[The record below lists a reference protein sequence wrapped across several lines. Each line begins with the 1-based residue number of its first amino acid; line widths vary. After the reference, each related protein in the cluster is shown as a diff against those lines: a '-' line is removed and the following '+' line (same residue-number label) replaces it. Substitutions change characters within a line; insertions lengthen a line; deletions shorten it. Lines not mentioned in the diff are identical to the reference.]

1 MDEAADALE
10 NAAATALFRILQE
23 ALTNVAKH
31 AAARRV
37 HVRLLRKNGDVCL
50 EVRDDGRGLRPGDI
64 ADPSRLGLLGMKE
77 RADAFGGSIQV
88 SALPNVG
95 TTVSVRLPVAN
106 FGAMRIA

>member
-37 HVRLLRKNGDVCL
+37 HVLLLRKNGEVCL

-64 ADPSRLGLLGMKE
+64 ADPSCLGLLGMKE

-88 SALPNVG
+88 TALPDVG
-95 TTVSVRLPVAN
+95 TTVSVRLPVTN
-106 FGAMRIA
+106 IGVMRIA